1 MSEKPLLLSSAKS
14 GVLVRKR
21 KGERVFLYVM
31 ACIGLF
37 VVLVGAADVSSR
49 VSRTMFGDNALFT
62 AFAPAIV
69 LFNATSSNA
78 TAGAE
83 FFGTPRASA
92 APLVPESLS
101 IPSIGVTAQV
111 EKVGKKIDG
120 SMATPQKFEDVAW
133 YSLGSK
139 PGEAGN
145 AVIAGHV
152 NNALTKTGVFEHLGS
167 VKLGDMVSVSDAQGH
182 TLRYKVTDIEEYP
195 ADAAPAASIFAVS
208 GPSQL
213 VLITCDGEWVSKD
226 KTFSKR
232 LVVFAQLQ

>member
-14 GVLVRKR
+14 GVLVNKR

-37 VVLVGAADVSSR
+37 VILVGAADVSSR

-62 AFAPAIV
+62 AFAPAVV
-69 LFNATSSNA
+69 LFNASSTN
-78 TAGAE
+78 E

-92 APLVPESLS
+92 APLVPETLTIS
-101 IPSIGVTAQV
+101 SIGVSAPV
-111 EKVGKKIDG
+111 EKVGKKSDG

-152 NNALTKTGVFEHLGS
+152 NNALSKAGVFEHLGS
-167 VKLGDMVSVSDAQGH
+167 IKLGDSISVADAQRQILH
-182 TLRYKVTDIEEYP
+182 YKVTDIEEYP
-195 ADAAPAASIFAVS
+195 ADAAPAASIFATTGAS
-208 GPSQL
+208 KL
-213 VLITCDGEWVSKD
+213 VLITCDGDWVSQD
-226 KTFSKR
+226 KSFSKR